1 MTDTDDATP
10 AVDSLPTLTD
20 VLELGRDAAAVA
32 PPRAG
37 AVFLAPQPVGAA
49 GSDLVDQVL
58 AALQPRVA
66 ALLEVRLR
74 EALAPALARA
84 ADGLIR
90 DARAEL
96 APVLRDLV
104 EEVVAQALRQPR

>member
-1 MTDTDDATP
+1 MTDDAT
-10 AVDSLPTLTD
+10 AAADRLPTLTD
-20 VLELGRDAAAVA
+20 VLELGRDAAQAA
-32 PPRAG
+32 APRAG
-37 AVFLAPQPVGAA
+37 AAFVAPQPVGASGA
-49 GSDLVDQVL
+49 DLVDQVL

-74 EALAPALARA
+74 EALAPGLARA

>member
-1 MTDTDDATP
+1 MTDDATP
-10 AVDSLPTLTD
+10 EADRLPTLTD
-20 VLELGRDAAAVA
+20 VLELGRDGAEAA

-37 AVFLAPQPVGAA
+37 AAVIAPQPVGVT
-49 GSDLVDQVL
+49 GSELVDQVL
-58 AALQPRVA
+58 AVLQPRVA

-74 EALAPALARA
+74 EALAPVLARA

-104 EEVVAQALRQPR
+104 EEAVAQALRRPR